1 MTDDRPTWV
10 KSTLWRITRRTTAV
24 GFAGASGVFAAAGVA
39 AGIFYQPRFQ
49 AAAVVFL
56 LVAALYAAAIQWMDH
71 HQRWPAEDDPRKA
84 LRTVGVAVVVV
95 VTMALMIA
103 GGYPIGKLLRGMRD
117 DRMSGDEAAAV
128 IVRSTKPSLP
138 GALADGW
145 VFEDI
150 SASGSAVQARIVH
163 KVPFDSNATFEPA
176 IDQARVALQQQ
187 MCSSAGVQRL
197 LRRRGTLG
205 IDFVTAIGGETVTRS
220 VPFDAAVCSIA
231 VDPAPSATNQQQQPR

>member
-24 GFAGASGVFAAAGVA
+24 GFAGASGVLAAAGLA

-71 HQRWPAEDDPRKA
+71 HQRWPAHDPQKA

-95 VTMALMIA
+95 GTMALMIA
-103 GGYPIGKLLRGMRD
+103 GGYPIGRALHGLRD
-117 DRMSGDEAAAV
+117 DRMSGEEAAAE
-128 IVRSTKPSLP
+128 IVKSTKPRLP
-138 GALADGW
+138 GALANGW

-150 SASGSAVQARIVH
+150 SATGSAVQARIVH
-163 KVPFDSNATFEPA
+163 KAPFDSEATLEPA
-176 IDQARVALQQQ
+176 IDQARVALQQP

-197 LRRRGTLG
+197 LRRRGSLV
-205 IDFVTAIGGETVTRS
+205 IDFVTAIGGETLTRS
-220 VPFDAAVCSIA
+220 VPFDAAVCSVA
-231 VDPAPSATNQQQQPR
+231 VDPAPPATNQQQQPR